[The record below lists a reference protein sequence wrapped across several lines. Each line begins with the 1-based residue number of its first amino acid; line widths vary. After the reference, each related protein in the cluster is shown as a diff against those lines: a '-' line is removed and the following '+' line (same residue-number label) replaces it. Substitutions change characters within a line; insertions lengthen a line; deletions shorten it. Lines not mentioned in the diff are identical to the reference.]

1 MKTVYWPDEYTKKR
15 KTAAEA
21 MTWVKSGQR
30 IFVGSSC
37 GEPQHLVNTLIQMA
51 DRFSDL
57 EIVRLMSLE
66 NSPITRLA
74 KDKRCENF
82 SIRNIYQGSAAAG
95 HLASN
100 KPFITPIHISAVPGL
115 FIKRKLPLHVAMVQ
129 TSPPDDFGWM
139 SLGISVDV
147 CMAAVQSADLVIA
160 QVNPNMPRVL
170 GHSFI
175 HANDV
180 DIVVEKEEDLLTID
194 SLPEFDSAHKI
205 AMLVAEMVEDGSTI
219 QLGLGATPQAILLAM
234 ADKNDLGVHTQFII
248 DGLMDL
254 ISMGV
259 ITNRYKGINDGKM
272 VASNAVGSKNLYEF
286 VHDNPSIAFYPSDY
300 VNNPVIISQHHK
312 MVSINMVM
320 EMDLTGQASVDA
332 LPNNFFAGVS
342 SIVDFM
348 RGASAS
354 PDGKSIL
361 LIPSTSMDGK
371 ESRIVSMLNSGAVVV
386 PRAEVSYVVSEFGAV
401 NLYGKN
407 LQERAI
413 AMISLAHPK
422 FREELVDKARELG
435 LITQYRK
442 FSESLT
448 SVYPSHLEEI
458 RKYGDQTVKFRPAK
472 PVDDRRIQE
481 HFYNLD
487 KKDVIARFFYEKT
500 CFLRDDVECM
510 FETDYIQNLT
520 MLALT
525 GEFGFGKVI
534 GIGAYMIEPQKNIA
548 EVAFS
553 VTRPWQGKGIASVL
567 LSKLAEAARANGIS
581 GLVAYTSPENRGMI
595 RLFKK
600 LPYKIH
606 SVRDDGM
613 IILTCMFEEPINN
626 PMNSGARS
634 QEPE

>member
-1 MKTVYWPDEYTKKR
+1 MKISYWPDDYTQKR

-21 MTWVKSGQR
+21 MAFIKSGQR

-82 SIRNIYQGSAAAG
+82 SIRNIYQGSAAAA
-95 HLASN
+95 HLAAN

-115 FIKRKLPLHVAMVQ
+115 FIKRKLPLHVALVQ

-147 CMAAVQSADLVIA
+147 CLAAVQSADLVVA
-160 QVNPNMPRVL
+160 QVNPQMPRIL

-175 HANDV
+175 HVNDV
-180 DIVVEKEEDLLTID
+180 DIVVEKEEPLLTID
-194 SLPEFDSAHKI
+194 SLPEFESAHKI
-205 AMLVAEMVEDGSTI
+205 ARLVAEMVEDGATF
-219 QLGLGATPQAILLAM
+219 QLGLGATPQAILLAL
-234 ADKNDLGVHTQFII
+234 ADKNDLGVHTQFVI
-248 DGLMDL
+248 DGIMDL
-254 ISMGV
+254 FSMGV
-259 ITNRYKGINDGKM
+259 ITNRYKGINDGKT

-312 MVSINMVM
+312 MISINMVM
-320 EMDLTGQASVDA
+320 EMDLTGQAAVEA

-342 SIVDFM
+342 SIIDFM

-354 PDGKSIL
+354 ADGKSIL
-361 LIPSTSMDGK
+361 LIPSTSLDGS
-371 ESRIVSMLNSGAVVV
+371 ETRIVPMLNSGAVVV
-386 PRAEVSYVVSEFGAV
+386 PRADVSYVVSEFGAV

-407 LQERAI
+407 LQERAT

-422 FREELVDKARELG
+422 FRTELLDRARELG
-435 LITQYRK
+435 LIPRHRR

-448 SVYPSHLEEI
+448 SVYPAHLEEN
-458 RKYGDQTVKFRPAK
+458 RKYGDQIVKFRPAK

-481 HFYNLD
+481 HFYSLD

-510 FETDYIQNLT
+510 FETDYIHNLT
-520 MLALT
+520 ILALT
-525 GEFGFGKVI
+525 GEFGFGTVI
-534 GIGAYMIEPQKNIA
+534 GIGAYMIEPKQNMA

-553 VTRPWQGKGIASVL
+553 VSRPWQGKGIASVIL
-567 LSKLAEAARANGIS
+567 HKLAEAAKANGIS
-581 GLVAYTSPENRGMI
+581 GLVAYTSPENRNMI

-600 LPYKIH
+600 LPYKVNSI
-606 SVRDDGM
+606 RDDGM
-613 IILTCMFEEPINN
+613 IILTCRFNEPIN
-626 PMNSGARS
+626 PFPSSGADI
-634 QEPE
+634 PKTV